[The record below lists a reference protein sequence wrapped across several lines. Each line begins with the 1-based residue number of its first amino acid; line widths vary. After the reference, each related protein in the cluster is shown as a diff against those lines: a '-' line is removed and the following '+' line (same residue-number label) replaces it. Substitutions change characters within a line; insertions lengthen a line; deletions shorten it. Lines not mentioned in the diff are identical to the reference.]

1 MTIRPRNAPRPA
13 AALLVAAVLAITGLA
28 ACGGSGDEKKTASG
42 LTKITMIQ
50 DWPTPWV
57 GWIPW
62 VVADDKGYFKDAGLE
77 VDIKAPATVS
87 DPVKFISTGRAD
99 IAFTTS
105 LDVVLA
111 AEQGAAVRSIGA
123 VTQSNNWGLVF
134 KGKAPSLESIKGRKI
149 DIYQDAWTK
158 AQLSAMLKSVN
169 LSLDDVDLV
178 TAPDDT
184 APLLLAGK
192 IDAATGI
199 TNAEMTE
206 AQVGGGDPSIILAK
220 DHGVPNVYVQ
230 ILAANDSWLKD
241 HPTEAKGFM
250 SAVQKA
256 TEWSLKNPDDALKIF
271 QKRYP
276 KALDPTYAA
285 ASWRNTQPL
294 YASADTKAH
303 GFYWNDK
310 ERWQQMLDFSKSAGL
325 IKKSLDPT
333 ALFSNDY
340 LGAN

>member
-1 MTIRPRNAPRPA
+1 MLRAV
-13 AALLVAAVLAITGLA
+13 AALVAVLVALTGLT
-28 ACGGSGDEKKTASG
+28 ACGGSGNDKTAGG

-62 VVADDKGYFKDAGLE
+62 VVADEKGYFKDAGLQ
-77 VDIKAPATVS
+77 VDLKAPATVS

-99 IAFTTS
+99 VAFTTS

-111 AEQGAAVRSIGA
+111 AEQGAPVKSIGA

-134 KGKAPSLESIKGRKI
+134 KGPAPSLDSLKGKKI
-149 DIYQDAWTK
+149 GIYQDAWTK
-158 AQLSAMLKSVN
+158 AQLSAMLESAH
-169 LSLDDVDLV
+169 LSLKDVDLV

-192 IDAATGI
+192 IDSATGI

-206 AQVGGGDPSIILAK
+206 VQVGKGNPSIMLAK

-230 ILAANDSWLKD
+230 VLAANDSWLKKN
-241 HPTEAKGFM
+241 TTQAKAFM

-256 TEWSLKNPDDALKIF
+256 TDWALQNPDQALQIF

-276 KALDPTYAA
+276 KALDPKYAA
-285 ASWRNTQPL
+285 ASWHNTVPL
-294 YASADTKAH
+294 YSSEDTKAH
-303 GFYWNDK
+303 GFYWNDQA
-310 ERWQQMLDFSKSAGL
+310 RWQQMLDFCKSAGL
-325 IKKSLDPT
+325 IKKSLDASSVFT
-333 ALFSNDY
+333 NDY
-340 LGAN
+340 LGGN